1 MNIDDAFDRL
11 RRANPVVG
19 DVGAPPIDD
28 VLERLGDLP
37 AAAIFR
43 RRRAGAA
50 SLISLSA
57 GVVLVVVVG
66 ALLLS
71 GHSRSSTTA
80 GSGVPSRAHQLISI
94 LAVLRRPQT
103 PSDRGVPWR
112 ADEVARRIDD
122 QPVPTLTRR
131 VFTFPNGRGLF
142 LVVVTHPTA
151 FGAPPPLPARLGDG
165 VALWSLCCNGPA
177 EPALSLRLHKQ
188 LLPEERGVPHAHARY
203 YAYSVVP
210 DGVARVKWVFASLR
224 SPTHT
229 WPQTTVWAKAQ
240 NNVAVAAVL
249 PIPRSVLAATWYA
262 ADGRIIAA
270 RRWTRNRHYCQRHPN
285 SCQSYL

>member
-50 SLISLSA
+50 SLSSLSA

-80 GSGVPSRAHQLISI
+80 GWGCRPERTSSSRSSPSCDDRRR
-94 LAVLRRPQT
+94 LRIGGCVACR
-103 PSDRGVPWR
+103 
-112 ADEVARRIDD
+112 EVARRIDD